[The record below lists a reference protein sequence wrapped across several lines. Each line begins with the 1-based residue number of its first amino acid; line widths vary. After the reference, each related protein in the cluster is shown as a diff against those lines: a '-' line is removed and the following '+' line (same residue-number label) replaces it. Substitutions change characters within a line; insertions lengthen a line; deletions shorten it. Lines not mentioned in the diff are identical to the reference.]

1 MRASKRTMAVIAA
14 MLMIIS
20 VFCVYLPVSA
30 HEDLIYDKEVGKG
43 SKRVFDFADLLSD
56 DEENDIQEQI
66 DKAKK
71 KTSLDIVIVTINDAH
86 GKISMDYADDFYD
99 YNGFGTGDEND
110 GILMLIDMDNRNIWI
125 STTGKA
131 IKIFTDSKID
141 SILDD
146 VQPLVKDKEYYD
158 AAETFVKRVKKMGG
172 GFGFEFSIIKTVIGM
187 LIAAAAGAI
196 FRASVKHK
204 YKYNGVAET
213 YDYKS
218 KAQLNLTNKS
228 DVLVDTFIVT
238 ERIESSSSSGGGG
251 SSTHSS
257 SSGTSH
263 GGGGRSF

>member
-1 MRASKRTMAVIAA
+1 MSASKRFMAVIAA
-14 MLMIIS
+14 ILMIAS

-30 HEDLIYDKEVGKG
+30 HEDLIYDKDVGKG
-43 SKRVFDFADLLSD
+43 SKRVFDFAALLNDD
-56 DEENDIQEQI
+56 DENNLQESI

-71 KTSLDIVIVTINDAH
+71 KTSLDIVVVTIGDAH
-86 GKISMDYADDFYD
+86 GKTSMDYADDFYD
-99 YNGFGTGDEND
+99 YNGFGTGNEND
-110 GILMLIDMDNRNIWI
+110 GILLLIDMDNRNIWI

-131 IKIFTDSKID
+131 INKFTDAKID

-146 VQPLVKDKEYYD
+146 VQPLVKDGDYYD

-172 GFGFEFSIIKTVIGM
+172 GFAFEFSVLKTIIGM
-187 LIAAAAGAI
+187 LIALATGGI
-196 FRASVKHK
+196 YRARVKHQ

-213 YDYKS
+213 YNYRD

-228 DVLVDTFIVT
+228 DVLVDTVVVT

-251 SSTHSS
+251 SSTHTS
-257 SSGTSH
+257 SSGSSH